1 VKWPTNKTKCADY
14 SKLVA
19 PLRKLVKQTHTI
31 AEKESLTFPLP
42 WTGMADTGPT
52 GRACAPT
59 VVAEILSKSS
69 VDYHRERGRDL
80 METVLGLAV
89 SLGIEQ
95 GRRIERE
102 KGADVKRWLMRACKD
117 QELLKLVNELD
128 SLDT

>member
-1 VKWPTNKTKCADY
+1 MKWPANKTKCVDY
-14 SKLVA
+14 DKLVE
-19 PLRKLVKQTHTI
+19 PLRKLVGDTHTL
-31 AEKESLTFPLP
+31 AEKDLSFPLP
-42 WTGMADTGPT
+42 WKGMNDTGPT

-59 VVAEILSKSS
+59 KVSEILSES
-69 VDYHRERGRDL
+69 VVEYHRERDRDL
-80 METVLGLAV
+80 MEVILGLAV
-89 SLGIEQ
+89 NLGIEQ